1 MTSAR
6 LGGGDSPNKRRSR
19 LDRALAVTL
28 VSGVG
33 LLLLIGLVFSIANGS
48 RQITTNATA
57 LHHADE
63 TLRAATATRAQVGL
77 AVHLAAVDQ
86 TFGTHSGEAIALSVS
101 EVETALDDMM
111 KGSAK
116 LEAKAL
122 LGEGGVGSKVDEF
135 EETCQGQS
143 PKPRKQHGQA
153 RHVFRFG
160 PPPTSLRSPA
170 QAKTKSDR
178 R

>member
-28 VSGVG
+28 VSGLG

-63 TLRAATATRAQVGL
+63 TLRAATVTRAQVGL

-116 LEAKAL
+116 LEAKSL
-122 LGEGGVGSKVDEF
+122 LGEGGV
-135 EETCQGQS
+135 
-143 PKPRKQHGQA
+143 
-153 RHVFRFG
+153 
-160 PPPTSLRSPA
+160 
-170 QAKTKSDR
+170 
-178 R
+178 